1 MSESFHWLDH
11 LVVLGYL
18 AVSIGLGI
26 YLRGQSTREEF
37 FQASGSMGRMTVG
50 LSVMATLFSANSFM
64 MYPSTAY
71 AVSLTAGAAVIA
83 FWAMAPVVIWV
94 FIPVYSRLKCKTAYE
109 YLEQRFHVSVR
120 SLASGLFILLRI
132 GLMASATYAASV
144 AISGISGVGQITV
157 IISLVVVAIFYTMLG
172 GLRAVM
178 WTDVL
183 QFFVF
188 AGTIVFAMGLL
199 ISQADGGFS
208 GIVETYTKGR
218 DNLIVDWSLDP
229 KLRFATFA
237 MLIGSFLEG
246 LSAFG
251 ADQVAVQRYIAA
263 KDEKTSQSGF
273 LINMLGLSFIV
284 PSLLC
289 IGAGLFAYF
298 HHHPEDLVPVLVQ
311 KLNEPEPAR
320 TTFDEAKI
328 SLAISQRRAELG
340 PHSGRIGGLVVGNDR
355 PVLPVQS
362 EPSFEAAAQ
371 SLYSGSDGAERLHN
385 DMTTLGLQDQA
396 LPTFVRLKFPPG
408 VVGLLVAA
416 LMAATMS
423 SIDSGIHSVT
433 TAIVVDFR
441 DRLFPRL
448 RPATDAGEMRIARII
463 LVVIGALAVGL
474 ACFVG
479 DLGDVFDVAKKT
491 TAAFGGPLL
500 AVFIVGLFMPRATWF
515 GVLVG
520 TFAGAAITVW
530 QMDAHPDW
538 FSLWFW
544 PIGFFSAIGLS
555 MLLSLI
561 PVGKTAGPAGQPL
574 TWSTVMKTSES
585 DA

>member
-1 MSESFHWLDH
+1 MSETFHWLDH

-26 YLRGQSTREEF
+26 AMRRQNSRDEF
-37 FQASGSMGRMTVG
+37 FAASGSMGRMTVG

-94 FIPVYSRLKCKTAYE
+94 FIPVYSRLNCKTAYE

-120 SLASGLFILLRI
+120 CLASGLFILLRI
-132 GLMASATYAASV
+132 GWMASATYAASV
-144 AISGISGVGQITV
+144 AISAISGLNQIGVIVG
-157 IISLVVVAIFYTMLG
+157 LGAVAIFYTMLG

-183 QFFVF
+183 QFFIF
-188 AGTIVFAMGLL
+188 AGTIVFALGLL

-218 DNLIVDWSLDP
+218 DNLIVDWTLDP

-263 KDEKTSQSGF
+263 KDENTSQQGF

-298 HHHPEDLVPVLVQ
+298 HHHPEDLEDVYVEGKIEQTIEHNKERDPDFILSDELRPHIDSYHRDLHRGLA
-311 KLNEPEPAR
+311 KKAPELA
-320 TTFDEAKI
+320 AK
-328 SLAISQRRAELG
+328 
-340 PHSGRIGGLVVGNDR
+340 
-355 PVLPVQS
+355 
-362 EPSFEAAAQ
+362 F
-371 SLYSGSDGAERLHN
+371 LHESIVEN
-385 DMTTLGLQDQA
+385 GLQDQA

-433 TAIVVDFR
+433 TAIIVDFR
-441 DRLFPRL
+441 DRLFPKL
-448 RPATDAGEMRIARII
+448 RPATDGGEMRVARII
-463 LVVIGALAVGL
+463 LVIVGALAIVL

-479 DLGDVFDVAKKT
+479 ELGDVFAVAKKT

-500 AVFIVGLFMPRATWF
+500 AVFIVGLFMPRATWL

-544 PIGFFSAIGLS
+544 PIGFFSAVGLS

-561 PVGKTAGPAGQPL
+561 PLPKKAGDSGQPL
-574 TWSTVMKTSES
+574 TWSKVMNSKE
-585 DA
+585 A

>member
-1 MSESFHWLDH
+1 MSDTFHWLDH

-18 AVSIGLGI
+18 AISIGLGI
-26 YLRGQSTREEF
+26 AMRRQNSREEF
-37 FQASGSMGRMTVG
+37 FAASGSMGRMTVG

-120 SLASGLFILLRI
+120 CLASGLFILLRI
-132 GLMASATYAASV
+132 GWMASATYAAAV
-144 AISGISGVGQITV
+144 AIATISGVDQYVV
-157 IISLVVVAIFYTMLG
+157 IVSLGTVAIFYTMLG

-183 QFFVF
+183 QFFIF
-188 AGTIVFAMGLL
+188 AGTIIFALGLL
-199 ISQADGGFS
+199 IAQADGGFS
-208 GIVETYTKGR
+208 GIVDTYTKGR
-218 DNLIVDWSLDP
+218 DNLIVNFAVDP

-263 KDEKTSQSGF
+263 RDEKTSQQGF

-298 HHHPEDLVPVLVQ
+298 HHHPEDLVPVLIE
-311 KLNEPEPAR
+311 KTPLAAIDTLNEDIDGFHNSVNANR
-320 TTFDEAKI
+320 EAEYSKHPGKV
-328 SLAISQRRAELG
+328 RRDIL
-340 PHSGRIGGLVVGNDR
+340 
-355 PVLPVQS
+355 
-362 EPSFEAAAQ
+362 
-371 SLYSGSDGAERLHN
+371 
-385 DMTTLGLQDQA
+385 DMGLQDQA

-441 DRLFPRL
+441 DRLFPKL

-463 LVVIGALAVGL
+463 LVIVGGLAIAL

-479 DLGDVFDVAKKT
+479 ELGDVFAVAKKT

-500 AVFIVGLFMPRATWF
+500 AVFIVGLFMPRATWL
-515 GVLVG
+515 GVLLG

-530 QMDAHPDW
+530 QMDAHSDW

-561 PVGKTAGPAGQPL
+561 PLPKKAGDIGQPL
-574 TWSTVMKTSES
+574 TWSKVMRDSES
-585 DA
+585 HA

>member
-1 MSESFHWLDH
+1 MPESFHWLDH

-18 AVSIGLGI
+18 AISIGLGI
-26 YLRGQSTREEF
+26 AMRRQSTREEF
-37 FQASGSMGRMTVG
+37 FSASSSMGTMTVG

-71 AVSLTAGAAVIA
+71 AVSLTAGAAIIA

-120 SLASGLFILLRI
+120 CLASGLFILLRI
-132 GLMASATYAASV
+132 GWMASATYAASV
-144 AISGISGVGQITV
+144 AIATISGVDQYVV
-157 IISLVVVAIFYTMLG
+157 IVSLGTVAIFYTMLG

-183 QFFVF
+183 QFFIF
-188 AGTIVFAMGLL
+188 AGTIIFALGLL

-218 DNLIVDWSLDP
+218 DNLIVNFAIDP

-263 KDEKTSQSGF
+263 RDVKTSQKGF
-273 LINMLGLSFIV
+273 VINILGLSVIV
-284 PSLLC
+284 PGLLC

-298 HHHPEDLVPVLVQ
+298 DHHPEDLEEAYVQ
-311 KLNEPEPAR
+311 
-320 TTFDEAKI
+320 
-328 SLAISQRRAELG
+328 
-340 PHSGRIGGLVVGNDR
+340 GLVEWAVDHKKEQNPDFELADQLR
-355 PVLPVQS
+355 PG
-362 EPSFEAAAQ
+362 FEEFYRGMFHNQINNSPEIAAKNIHKQ
-371 SLYSGSDGAERLHN
+371 IVKDG
-385 DMTTLGLQDQA
+385 MQDQA

-441 DRLFPRL
+441 DRLFPKL

-463 LVVIGALAVGL
+463 LFIVGALAVGL

-515 GVLVG
+515 GVLLG

-544 PIGFFSAIGLS
+544 R
-555 MLLSLI
+555 
-561 PVGKTAGPAGQPL
+561 TATDL
-574 TWSTVMKTSES
+574 VSCHEKL
-585 DA
+585 

>member
-1 MSESFHWLDH
+1 MSETFHWLDH

-26 YLRGQSTREEF
+26 AMRRQNSREEF
-37 FQASGSMGRMTVG
+37 FAASGSMGRMTVG

-94 FIPVYSRLKCKTAYE
+94 FIPVYSRLNCKTAYE

-120 SLASGLFILLRI
+120 CLASGLFILLRI
-132 GLMASATYAASV
+132 GWMASATYAASV
-144 AISGISGVGQITV
+144 AISAISGLNQIGVIVG
-157 IISLVVVAIFYTMLG
+157 LGAVAIFYTMLG

-183 QFFVF
+183 QFFIF
-188 AGTIVFAMGLL
+188 AGTIVFALGLL

-218 DNLIVDWSLDP
+218 DNLIVDWTLDP

-263 KDEKTSQSGF
+263 KDENTSQQGF

-298 HHHPEDLVPVLVQ
+298 HHHPEDLEDVYVEGKIEQTIEHNKERDPDFILSDELRPHIDSYHRDLHRGLA
-311 KLNEPEPAR
+311 KKAPELA
-320 TTFDEAKI
+320 AK
-328 SLAISQRRAELG
+328 
-340 PHSGRIGGLVVGNDR
+340 
-355 PVLPVQS
+355 
-362 EPSFEAAAQ
+362 F
-371 SLYSGSDGAERLHN
+371 LHESIVEN
-385 DMTTLGLQDQA
+385 GLQDQA

-433 TAIVVDFR
+433 TAIIVDFR
-441 DRLFPRL
+441 DRLFPKL
-448 RPATDAGEMRIARII
+448 RPATDGGEMRVARII
-463 LVVIGALAVGL
+463 LVIIGALAIVL

-479 DLGDVFDVAKKT
+479 ELGDVFAVAKKT

-500 AVFIVGLFMPRATWF
+500 AVFIVGLFMPRATWL

-544 PIGFFSAIGLS
+544 PIGFFSAVGLS

-561 PVGKTAGPAGQPL
+561 PLPKKAGDSGQPL
-574 TWSTVMKTSES
+574 TWSKVMRDSES
-585 DA
+585 NA

>member
-37 FQASGSMGRMTVG
+37 FQASGSMGRVTVG

-71 AVSLTAGAAVIA
+71 AASLTAGAAVIA
-83 FWAMAPVVIWV
+83 FWAMAPVVVWV

-109 YLEQRFHVSVR
+109 YLEQRFHISVR
-120 SLASGLFILLRI
+120 CLASGLFILLRI
-132 GLMASATYAASV
+132 GWMASATYAASV
-144 AISGISGVGQITV
+144 AISGISGVDQIVV
-157 IISLVVVAIFYTMLG
+157 IISLGAVAIFYTMLG

-183 QFFVF
+183 QFFIF
-188 AGTIVFAMGLL
+188 AGTIVFALGLL
-199 ISQADGGFS
+199 ISQADGGLS
-208 GIVETYTKGR
+208 GIVETYSKGR
-218 DNLIVDWSLDP
+218 TDLLVNWTLDP
-229 KLRFATFA
+229 TFRFATLA
-237 MLIGSFLEG
+237 TLVGSFLEG

-263 KDEKTSQSGF
+263 RDVKTSQSGF

-298 HHHPEDLVPVLVQ
+298 EHHPETLVPVFVE
-311 KLNEPEPAR
+311 KLQEELQD
-320 TTFDEAKI
+320 TEA
-328 SLAISQRRAELG
+328 S
-340 PHSGRIGGLVVGNDR
+340 
-355 PVLPVQS
+355 
-362 EPSFEAAAQ
+362 AAQ
-371 SLYSGSDGAERLHN
+371 NVRDHLLDFQKQQSGKQISTSDDGPESLEQTAQQHYAKDGPERLHD
-385 DMTTLGLQDQA
+385 DMVMLGLQDQA

-441 DRLFPRL
+441 DRLFPSL
-448 RPATDAGEMRIARII
+448 RPATDAGEMRVARII
-463 LVVIGALAVGL
+463 LFIVGALAVVL

-479 DLGDVFDVAKKT
+479 ELGDVFDVAKKS

-500 AVFIVGLFMPRATWF
+500 AVFIVGLFMTRVTWL
-515 GVLVG
+515 GVLLG
-520 TFAGAAITVW
+520 TFGGAAITAW
-530 QMDAHPDW
+530 AMYAHPDW
-538 FSLWFW
+538 FSLLFW

-555 MLLSLI
+555 VILSLI
-561 PVGKTAGPAGQPL
+561 PVPKSPDSDKLPL
-574 TWSTVMKTSES
+574 TWSTVMRDSKSAS
-585 DA
+585 

>member
-18 AVSIGLGI
+18 AISIGLGI
-26 YLRGQSTREEF
+26 FLRGQSTREEF

-71 AVSLTAGAAVIA
+71 AVSLTAGAAIIA

-120 SLASGLFILLRI
+120 CLASGLFILLRI
-132 GLMASATYAASV
+132 GWMASATYAASV
-144 AISGISGVGQITV
+144 AISSISGVNQFVV
-157 IISLVVVAIFYTMLG
+157 IFSLGAVAIFYTLLG

-183 QFFVF
+183 QFFIF
-188 AGTIVFAMGLL
+188 AGTILFALGLMIL
-199 ISQADGGFS
+199 QADGGFS
-208 GIVETYTKGR
+208 GIVNNYFGGR
-218 DNLIVDWSLDP
+218 ENLVVNLSLDP
-229 KLRFATFA
+229 TVRFATFA
-237 MLIGSFLEG
+237 TLIGSFLEG

-289 IGAGLFAYF
+289 IGVGLFSHF
-298 HHHPEDLVPVLVQ
+298 EGHPEELVPVLV
-311 KLNEPEPAR
+311 KHAPAI
-320 TTFDEAKI
+320 AKI
-328 SLAISQRRAELG
+328 PDIPQVHAARNAEEIQTAI
-340 PHSGRIGGLVVGNDR
+340 
-355 PVLPVQS
+355 
-362 EPSFEAAAQ
+362 
-371 SLYSGSDGAERLHN
+371 RLN
-385 DMTTLGLQDQA
+385 NPMGVRDDILSNGLQDQA

-441 DRLFPRL
+441 DRLFPSL
-448 RPATDAGEMRIARII
+448 RPATDAGEMRVARII
-463 LVVIGALAVGL
+463 LVIVGALAVGL

-491 TAAFGGPLL
+491 T
-500 AVFIVGLFMPRATWF
+500 
-515 GVLVG
+515 
-520 TFAGAAITVW
+520 
-530 QMDAHPDW
+530 
-538 FSLWFW
+538 
-544 PIGFFSAIGLS
+544 
-555 MLLSLI
+555 
-561 PVGKTAGPAGQPL
+561 
-574 TWSTVMKTSES
+574 
-585 DA
+585 

>member
-18 AVSIGLGI
+18 AISIGLGI
-26 YLRGQSTREEF
+26 AMRRQNSREEF

-83 FWAMAPVVIWV
+83 FWAMAPIVIWV

-120 SLASGLFILLRI
+120 CLASGLFILLRI
-132 GLMASATYAASV
+132 GWMASATYAASV
-144 AISGISGVGQITV
+144 AIATISGVDQYVV
-157 IISLVVVAIFYTMLG
+157 IISLGVVAIFYTMLG

-183 QFFVF
+183 QFFIF
-188 AGTIVFAMGLL
+188 AGTIIFALGLL
-199 ISQADGGFS
+199 ISQADGGFT

-218 DNLIVDWSLDP
+218 DNLIVNFAVDP

-298 HHHPEDLVPVLVQ
+298 QHHPEDLDDVY
-311 KLNEPEPAR
+311 
-320 TTFDEAKI
+320 
-328 SLAISQRRAELG
+328 
-340 PHSGRIGGLVVGNDR
+340 
-355 PVLPVQS
+355 
-362 EPSFEAAAQ
+362 AQ
-371 SLYSGSDGAERLHN
+371 SMIKTFSETAGEETAKLMFTEESRNEYLESYRNSLHKLVDDYPDKAGTHVHQQIVDSG
-385 DMTTLGLQDQA
+385 MQDQA

-441 DRLFPRL
+441 DRLFPKL
-448 RPATDAGEMRIARII
+448 RPATDAGEMRIARVI
-463 LVVIGALAVGL
+463 LVIVGALAVGL

-479 DLGDVFDVAKKT
+479 ELGDVFAVAKKT

-515 GVLVG
+515 GVLLG

-530 QMDAHPDW
+530 QMDAHSDW

-555 MLLSLI
+555 ILLSLI
-561 PVGKTAGPAGQPL
+561 PLGKRAEDASPPL
-574 TWSTVMKTSES
+574 TWSAVMKSS
-585 DA
+585 DSGV

>member
-1 MSESFHWLDH
+1 MSDTFHWLDH

-26 YLRGQSTREEF
+26 AMRRQSSREEF
-37 FQASGSMGRMTVG
+37 FAASGSMGRMTVG

-120 SLASGLFILLRI
+120 CLASGLFILLRI
-132 GLMASATYAASV
+132 GWMASATYAASV
-144 AISGISGVGQITV
+144 AISGISGLNQIGVIVG
-157 IISLVVVAIFYTMLG
+157 LGAVAIFYTMLG

-188 AGTIVFAMGLL
+188 AGTIIFAMGLL
-199 ISQADGGFS
+199 ISQADDGFGGII
-208 GIVETYTKGR
+208 GTYTKGR
-218 DNLIVDWSLDP
+218 DNLIVNFAIDP

-298 HHHPEDLVPVLVQ
+298 EHHPKDLIPVFVEKFQ
-311 KLNEPEPAR
+311 
-320 TTFDEAKI
+320 EAKAKDAPKAREQI
-328 SLAISQRRAELG
+328 ADVQRRLDDQLAAGSDYARSL
-340 PHSGRIGGLVVGNDR
+340 
-355 PVLPVQS
+355 
-362 EPSFEAAAQ
+362 EACARR
-371 SLYSGSDGAERLHN
+371 LYSGYGSEQLHK
-385 DMTTLGLQDQA
+385 DMTTLGFQDQA

-441 DRLFPRL
+441 DRLFPKL
-448 RPATDAGEMRIARII
+448 RPGTDGGEMRVARII
-463 LVVIGALAVGL
+463 LVVVGALAVGL

-500 AVFIVGLFMPRATWF
+500 AVFIVGLFMPRASWL
-515 GVLVG
+515 GVLLG

-555 MLLSLI
+555 LLLSLI
-561 PVGKTAGPAGQPL
+561 PLPKKAGDSDQPL
-574 TWSTVMKTSES
+574 TWSRVMKNSE
-585 DA
+585 AEA

>member
-1 MSESFHWLDH
+1 MSDTFHWLDH

-26 YLRGQSTREEF
+26 AMRRQSSREEF

-94 FIPVYSRLKCKTAYE
+94 FIPVYSRLKCRTAYE

-120 SLASGLFILLRI
+120 CLASGLFILLRI
-132 GLMASATYAASV
+132 GWMASATYAASV

-157 IISLVVVAIFYTMLG
+157 IISLGVVAIFYTMLG

-183 QFFVF
+183 QFFIF

-208 GIVETYTKGR
+208 GIVETYSQGR
-218 DNLIVDWSLDP
+218 DNLIVNFALDP

-298 HHHPEDLVPVLVQ
+298 DQHPEDLVPVFAEKVQ
-311 KLNEPEPAR
+311 QLDSDQAQEVRSSITHTENGLIREQMPPSIERPDLSFTDA
-320 TTFDEAKI
+320 A
-328 SLAISQRRAELG
+328 QRR
-340 PHSGRIGGLVVGNDR
+340 
-355 PVLPVQS
+355 
-362 EPSFEAAAQ
+362 
-371 SLYSGSDGAERLHN
+371 YSGDRSMDLHQ
-385 DMTTLGLQDQA
+385 DVVKLGLQDQA

-441 DRLFPRL
+441 DRLFPGL
-448 RPATDAGEMRIARII
+448 RPATDRGEMQIARII
-463 LVVIGALAVGL
+463 LVFIGALAVLL

-479 DLGDVFDVAKKT
+479 ELGDVFDVAKKT

-500 AVFIVGLFMPRATWF
+500 AVFIVGMFMTRVTWL
-515 GVLVG
+515 GVLLG
-520 TFAGAAITVW
+520 TFGGAAITAW
-530 QMDAHPDW
+530 EMYAHPDW

-544 PIGFFSAIGLS
+544 PIGFLSAIALS
-555 MLLSLI
+555 MVLSLI
-561 PVGKTAGPAGQPL
+561 PVGKNAESAEQPL
-574 TWSTVMKTSES
+574 TWSTVMKSSEA

>member
-1 MSESFHWLDH
+1 MSETFHWLDH

-64 MYPSTAY
+64 MYPSTSY
-71 AVSLTAGAAVIA
+71 AVSLTAGAVIIA

-120 SLASGLFILLRI
+120 CLASGLFILLRI
-132 GLMASATYAASV
+132 GWMASATYAASV
-144 AISGISGVGQITV
+144 AISSISGLNQIGVIVG
-157 IISLVVVAIFYTMLG
+157 LGAVAIFYTLLG

-183 QFFVF
+183 QFFIF

-218 DNLIVDWSLDP
+218 DNLIVNFAIDP

-298 HHHPEDLVPVLVQ
+298 DHHPETLVPVFVEKFQESKAKDDPKERKAIAAVEQRLDVRSS
-311 KLNEPEPAR
+311 AAI
-320 TTFDEAKI
+320 DEAD
-328 SLAISQRRAELG
+328 A
-340 PHSGRIGGLVVGNDR
+340 
-355 PVLPVQS
+355 
-362 EPSFEAAAQ
+362 FEAAAQ
-371 SLYSGSDGAERLHN
+371 KFYSGSGSAQLQK
-385 DMTTLGLQDQA
+385 DMATLGFQDQA

-441 DRLFPRL
+441 DRLFPKL
-448 RPATDAGEMRIARII
+448 RPATDAGEMRVARVI
-463 LVVIGALAVGL
+463 LVIVGAIAIVL

-515 GVLVG
+515 GVLLG

-561 PVGKTAGPAGQPL
+561 PVGKRSSPEGPVL
-574 TWSTVMKTSES
+574 TWSEVMKRPVSE
-585 DA
+585 A

>member
-26 YLRGQSTREEF
+26 AMRRQSSREEF

-120 SLASGLFILLRI
+120 CLASGLFILLRI
-132 GLMASATYAASV
+132 GWMASATYAASV
-144 AISGISGVGQITV
+144 AISGISGLNQIGV
-157 IISLVVVAIFYTMLG
+157 IIGLGAVAIFYTMLG

-218 DNLIVDWSLDP
+218 DNLIVNFAIDP

-298 HHHPEDLVPVLVQ
+298 DHHPEDLEDVY
-311 KLNEPEPAR
+311 
-320 TTFDEAKI
+320 
-328 SLAISQRRAELG
+328 
-340 PHSGRIGGLVVGNDR
+340 
-355 PVLPVQS
+355 
-362 EPSFEAAAQ
+362 AQ
-371 SLYSGSDGAERLHN
+371 SMIKTFSETAGEETSKLMFTEKSRPEYEESYRNALHKLVDDYPEKAGAHVHEQIVGSG
-385 DMTTLGLQDQA
+385 MQDQA

-441 DRLFPRL
+441 DRLFPKL
-448 RPATDAGEMRIARII
+448 RPATDGGEMRVARII
-463 LVVIGALAVGL
+463 LVVVGALAVGL

-500 AVFIVGLFMPRATWF
+500 AVFIVGLFMPRASWL
-515 GVLVG
+515 GVLLG

-561 PVGKTAGPAGQPL
+561 PLPKKAGDSDQPL
-574 TWSTVMKTSES
+574 TWSKVMEDSKSN
-585 DA
+585 A

>member
-18 AVSIGLGI
+18 AISIGLGI
-26 YLRGQSTREEF
+26 AMRRQSSREEF
-37 FQASGSMGRMTVG
+37 FAASGSMGRMTVG

-94 FIPVYSRLKCKTAYE
+94 FIPIYSRLKCKTAYE

-120 SLASGLFILLRI
+120 CLASGLFILLRI
-132 GLMASATYAASV
+132 GWMASATYAASV
-144 AISGISGVGQITV
+144 AISGISGIGQIAV
-157 IISLVVVAIFYTMLG
+157 IISLGMVAIFYTMLG

-188 AGTIVFAMGLL
+188 AGTIIFAMGLL

-218 DNLIVDWSLDP
+218 DNLIVNFAIDP

-298 HHHPEDLVPVLVQ
+298 DHHPEDLAPV
-311 KLNEPEPAR
+311 
-320 TTFDEAKI
+320 I
-328 SLAISQRRAELG
+328 
-340 PHSGRIGGLVVGNDR
+340 
-355 PVLPVQS
+355 
-362 EPSFEAAAQ
+362 
-371 SLYSGSDGAERLHN
+371 AERQMAGELESPAVHFPSIVSN
-385 DMTTLGLQDQA
+385 SPDGISDEDQHSLIIKHYADNKAQVREDILAHGLQDQA

-441 DRLFPRL
+441 DRLFPKL
-448 RPATDAGEMRIARII
+448 RPATDAGEMRVARII
-463 LVVIGALAVGL
+463 LVIVGALAVGL

-479 DLGDVFDVAKKT
+479 ELGDVFAVAKKT

-500 AVFIVGLFMPRATWF
+500 AVFVVGLFMPRTTWL
-515 GVLVG
+515 GVLLG

-561 PVGKTAGPAGQPL
+561 PLGRKSGDAQPL
-574 TWSTVMKTSES
+574 TWSTVMKSSES
-585 DA
+585 EA

>member
-1 MSESFHWLDH
+1 MSDTFHWLDH

-71 AVSLTAGAAVIA
+71 AVSLTAGAVVIA

-94 FIPVYSRLKCKTAYE
+94 FIPIYSRLKCKTAYE

-120 SLASGLFILLRI
+120 CLASGLFILLRI
-132 GLMASATYAASV
+132 GWMAAATYAASV
-144 AISGISGVGQITV
+144 AISGISGVDQIVV
-157 IISLVVVAIFYTMLG
+157 IVSLGTVAIFYTMLG

-218 DNLIVDWSLDP
+218 DNLIVNFAIDP

-298 HHHPEDLVPVLVQ
+298 EHHPDDLVPVLVEKTEGGDVQ
-311 KLNEPEPAR
+311 KRAPMLNVIGIPIVHDENGVFDKARFRRDMEFMYGADVLTEPPEIARLDPTKVYGKYPELVRPAII
-320 TTFDEAKI
+320 E
-328 SLAISQRRAELG
+328 
-340 PHSGRIGGLVVGNDR
+340 N
-355 PVLPVQS
+355 
-362 EPSFEAAAQ
+362 
-371 SLYSGSDGAERLHN
+371 
-385 DMTTLGLQDQA
+385 GLQDQA

-441 DRLFPRL
+441 DRLFPSL
-448 RPATDAGEMRIARII
+448 RPATDAGEMRVARII
-463 LVVIGALAVGL
+463 LVIVGALAVGL

-500 AVFIVGLFMPRATWF
+500 AVFIVGLFMTRVTWL
-515 GVLVG
+515 GVLLG

-544 PIGFFSAIGLS
+544 PIGFFSAIVLS
-555 MLLSLI
+555 VVLSLI
-561 PVGKTAGPAGQPL
+561 PVGKGSNSDAPPL
-574 TWSTVMKTSES
+574 TWSRVMNSKE
-585 DA
+585 A

>member
-1 MSESFHWLDH
+1 MSETFHWLDH

-64 MYPSTAY
+64 MYPSTSY

-94 FIPVYSRLKCKTAYE
+94 FIPIYSRLKCKTAYE

-120 SLASGLFILLRI
+120 CLASGLFILLRI
-132 GLMASATYAASV
+132 GWMASATYAASV
-144 AISGISGVGQITV
+144 AISSISGLNQIGVIVG
-157 IISLVVVAIFYTMLG
+157 LGAVAIFYTMLG

-183 QFFVF
+183 QFFIF
-188 AGTIVFAMGLL
+188 AGTIVFALGLL

-218 DNLIVDWSLDP
+218 DNLIVDWTLDP

-263 KDEKTSQSGF
+263 KDEKTSQQGF

-298 HHHPEDLVPVLVQ
+298 EHHPEDLVPVFAE
-311 KLNEPEPAR
+311 KLQELDTNDARQILAPIAGTQVAMSEDPVTPGFEGPELLF
-320 TTFDEAKI
+320 TD
-328 SLAISQRRAELG
+328 
-340 PHSGRIGGLVVGNDR
+340 V
-355 PVLPVQS
+355 
-362 EPSFEAAAQ
+362 AQ
-371 SLYSGSDGAERLHN
+371 LRYSGTHAKQLHK
-385 DMTTLGLQDQA
+385 DVVKLGLQDQA

-441 DRLFPRL
+441 DRLFPKL
-448 RPATDAGEMRIARII
+448 RPATDGGEMRVARII
-463 LVVIGALAVGL
+463 LVIVGALAIVL

-479 DLGDVFDVAKKT
+479 ELGDVFAVAKKT

-500 AVFIVGLFMPRATWF
+500 AVFIVGLFMPRATWL
-515 GVLVG
+515 GVLLG
-520 TFAGAAITVW
+520 TFSGAAITVW

-544 PIGFFSAIGLS
+544 PIGFFSAVGLS
-555 MLLSLI
+555 MVLSLI
-561 PVGKTAGPAGQPL
+561 PLPKNARPSGQPL
-574 TWSTVMKTSES
+574 TWSKVMRDSES
-585 DA
+585 NA